1 MVTICVG
8 PGTVVVVVTVDG
20 GSTMVV
26 REVEMEVETVVT
38 VLSIVLVT
46 TEMSTRVTV
55 GPSTV

>member
-1 MVTICVG
+1 
-8 PGTVVVVVTVDG
+8 
-20 GSTMVV
+20 MVV